1 MVVMDDKQD
10 DVLSMDGLQS
20 EEHIKDVLK
29 RRTRPVVVYREIN
42 PKFKYTI
49 EDVYKNELLLQK
61 AQALSNLD
69 REMVFIGEQIDKAMN
84 KGEKDKNIYL
94 KENDTRSYFDRFAIQ
109 EINGLLEKMKDNE
122 LYVKV
127 DYLNN
132 GSIRLSA
139 ETYEKVM
146 RDGVQQTKIRYVR
159 PIELSKEL
167 AEGDGEKG
175 YRLNIVKMQ
184 ENEELYHNK
193 KVVELR
199 KARQKK
205 EEKTDDENDIGEE
218 ENKEDKEVKQEEAQ
232 QVVAEQ
238 TKPDEQKNEQPVNTQ
253 ANNVVNN
260 LQKLKAE
267 DEPQTQQLDI
277 IEEVKN
283 VPEDDIDYATLI
295 ANELVNEILAE
306 DKKYDNQ
313 PKQTNDM
320 ALTESDIQQL
330 QSFLG
335 EDISPKAT
343 LEMPQQNVTSPV
355 IEPTIK
361 EQKPQLLMTQHEMKM
376 QNFKRAADE
385 VKAKIVQIYGGDEKR
400 AAQDPT
406 YVSLQNF
413 VANTI
418 EKQSQEKSS
427 LDATFDWNDPN
438 YNAIMQTDYQNK
450 VQAFEKRYNPDV
462 FKQVKDRANNPF

>member
-1 MVVMDDKQD
+1 M
-10 DVLSMDGLQS
+10 
-20 EEHIKDVLK
+20 
-29 RRTRPVVVYREIN
+29 
-42 PKFKYTI
+42 
-49 EDVYKNELLLQK
+49 
-61 AQALSNLD
+61 
-69 REMVFIGEQIDKAMN
+69 
-84 KGEKDKNIYL
+84 
-94 KENDTRSYFDRFAIQ
+94 
-109 EINGLLEKMKDNE
+109 
-122 LYVKV
+122 
-127 DYLNN
+127 
-132 GSIRLSA
+132 
-139 ETYEKVM
+139 
-146 RDGVQQTKIRYVR
+146 
-159 PIELSKEL
+159 
-167 AEGDGEKG
+167 
-175 YRLNIVKMQ
+175 
-184 ENEELYHNK
+184 
-193 KVVELR
+193 
-199 KARQKK
+199 
-205 EEKTDDENDIGEE
+205 
-218 ENKEDKEVKQEEAQ
+218 
-232 QVVAEQ
+232 
-238 TKPDEQKNEQPVNTQ
+238 
-253 ANNVVNN
+253 
-260 LQKLKAE
+260 
-267 DEPQTQQLDI
+267 
-277 IEEVKN
+277 
-283 VPEDDIDYATLI
+283 I

-450 VQAFEKRYNPDV
+450 VQAFEKRYNADV